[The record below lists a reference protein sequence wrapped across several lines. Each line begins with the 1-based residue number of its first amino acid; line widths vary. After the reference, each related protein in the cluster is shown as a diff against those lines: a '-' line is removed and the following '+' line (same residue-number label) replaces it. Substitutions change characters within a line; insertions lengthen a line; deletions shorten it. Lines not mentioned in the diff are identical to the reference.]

1 MSVFSEKLNQ
11 LARKKEI
18 KMYQLAEHCGLDR
31 STVYKYLRGARSVK
45 SLELVNKFVEA
56 LQLDPTQT
64 NELIEA
70 YKISQMGDENFYR
83 RKKVLEFFNSFSP
96 TLLQNETPV
105 PAFIPQTTKNTTLPT
120 DCQVYEGEERINAVL
135 QTALSAELFNT
146 NGTIQIIAQ
155 PEYHFL
161 FQMLSVVTG
170 TDRCKIHH
178 IFCLDNTNSIDATLY
193 NLDCLKTVTK
203 PLLSQPGYIPYYF
216 YDSVNAHFRN
226 HMLLSNLLVT
236 STCAI
241 QISYDLHHAVY
252 YTGKR
257 HVDFFRGIFTDALK
271 RSAPMIK
278 RLNDISDSLVFY
290 LTQYTK
296 SGQPQGS
303 CNAEPCLVP
312 YLNRALLE
320 KYTEPIE
327 HRSELLDLFVRYTS
341 IQGKTAFTNKST
353 EYFSAE
359 GVDYFC
365 RTGYMWQIPAY
376 AVTPLEPAD
385 RYELLRRF
393 HDNRTETNTF
403 LLKKNAPL
411 SLGKLET
418 VVWRDGGTSFVYE
431 HSPDQYTAFFLSE
444 KSLSFCFADF
454 FAYVHESD
462 MAYSNEDSMRYIEE
476 KMDELKHKFM

>member
-31 STVYKYLRGARSVK
+31 STVYKYLRGTRSVK

-83 RKKVLEFFNSFSP
+83 RKKVMEFFNSFCP

-105 PAFIPQTTKNTTLPT
+105 PAFILQTTKNTTLPT

-146 NGTIQIIAQ
+146 DGTIQIIAQ

-161 FQMLSVVTG
+161 FQMLSAAAG
-170 TDRCKIHH
+170 TDECDIHH
-178 IFCLDNTNSIDATLY
+178 IFCLDNTNSINATLY
-193 NLDCLKTVTK
+193 NLECLKSVTK
-203 PLLSQPGYIPYYF
+203 SLLSQSGYTPYYF
-216 YDSVNAHFRN
+216 YDSVSAHFRN
-226 HMLLSNLLVT
+226 HMLLSNLIVT
-236 STCAI
+236 SACAI
-241 QISYDLHHAVY
+241 QISYDLRRAVY
-252 YTGKR
+252 YTDRRK
-257 HVDFFRGIFTDALK
+257 VNFFRGMFTDALK

-278 RLNDISDSLVFY
+278 RLDTISDSLDFY
-290 LTQYTK
+290 FAQYSK
-296 SGQPQGS
+296 FGQPQGS

-312 YLNRALLE
+312 YLNRAMLE

-327 HRSELLDLFVRYTS
+327 HRSKLLDLFVRYTS
-341 IQGKTAFTNKST
+341 IQSKTAFTNKSN

-365 RTGYMWQIPAY
+365 RTGHLWQIPAF
-376 AVTPLEPAD
+376 AMAPLEPVD

-393 HDNRTETNTF
+393 CDNRTATNTF

-411 SLGKLET
+411 SLGKLEA

-462 MAYSNEDSMRYIEE
+462 LAYSNEDSMRYIEE